1 MSQEIDVKMKTKV
14 QKQFP
19 DFVEMVDAMNV
30 EALEDRLNIYAK
42 EQEKVKKAKEADV
55 DLKNAKELAKNA
67 KELASELAA
76 PYNEA
81 KKAIDLK
88 TSYII
93 SLIGEKGGDAEN
105 DRIDDVK

>member
-19 DFVEMVDAMNV
+19 DFVEMVDSMNV
-30 EALEDRLNIYAK
+30 DALEDRLNIYAK
-42 EQEKVKKAKEADV
+42 ELEKVKKAQEADT
-55 DLKNAKELAKNA
+55 DLSNAKELV
-67 KELASELAA
+67 SELGA
-76 PYNEA
+76 PYRDA
-81 KKAIDLK
+81 KKAIELK

-105 DRIDDVK
+105 DKIDDVK